1 VYGDAGERGGETNV
15 SQVFIAVDLVA
26 LSRAGENLLSPLP
39 SATAVACLWK
49 YRLFS
54 YLLELRRT
62 PGGGAGDTAA
72 KRERELWATIEGV
85 VADIQAAEPLAGGAV
100 VRCPGEG
107 TVMTRREN
115 QKLGAPVD
123 KGLWDAVKAM

>member
-1 VYGDAGERGGETNV
+1 MA
-15 SQVFIAVDLVA
+15 Q
-26 LSRAGENLLSPLP
+26 
-39 SATAVACLWK
+39 
-49 YRLFS
+49 
-54 YLLELRRT
+54 
-62 PGGGAGDTAA
+62 
-72 KRERELWATIEGV
+72 RERELWATIEGV
-85 VADIQAAEPLAGGAV
+85 VADIRAAEPLTGAAG